1 MNMSRFNEVSV
12 DRRTKKRFPFQREM
26 RYKILEHN
34 LSAGVGTGQTVDIS
48 SGGVSFTADRSL
60 PADAMVEISM
70 SWPVT
75 LDNECPL
82 RLVVKGRV
90 VRNEGN
96 AVACTIDKFEFRTQ
110 ARANN
115 TVSIL
120 AGMCAA
126 RRIHPVGVTA

>member
-1 MNMSRFNEVSV
+1 
-12 DRRTKKRFPFQREM
+12 M
-26 RYKILEHN
+26 RYRILEHN
-34 LSAGVGTGQTVDIS
+34 LSGGGTGQTVDIS

-60 PADAMVEISM
+60 PADAMVEISL

-120 AGMCAA
+120 AGMYAT

>member
-1 MNMSRFNEVSV
+1 MTRYNEISV
-12 DRRTKKRFPFQREM
+12 ERRNKQRFPLQREM
-26 RYKILEHN
+26 RYKLLEQN
-34 LSAGVGTGQTVDIS
+34 QSAGGGIGQTVDIS

-60 PADAMVEISM
+60 PADAVIEISM

-75 LDNECPL
+75 LDNACPL

-120 AGMCAA
+120 AGMSALRSGPA
-126 RRIHPVGVTA
+126 VGALA